1 MVQSYYAG
9 FGNMDYT
16 LERHYNY
23 KDSINFVRRN
33 RGIAIGN
40 GLVFIMFLLIPFI
53 GVILVLPL
61 SVTAASLSTVKLIKT
76 NSQITI

>member
-1 MVQSYYAG
+1 
-9 FGNMDYT
+9 MDYT

-33 RGIAIGN
+33 RGVAIGN
-40 GLVFIMFLLIPFI
+40 GLVFILFLLVPFI

-76 NSQITI
+76 NSQTTI